1 MAKKSSI
8 LKKLNPILQEADDL
22 TNKKNYKEA
31 VRKYREGIN
40 FLRLKATSMEDREI
54 EVKKIIKKIDQ
65 TYSAEIN
72 DVIKQTN
79 HLVEIK
85 EFDEAINNLNNA
97 IDTAN
102 NIDDIGLKD
111 SEIKKIKYEIS
122 KTDLK
127 VVIEQGKKL
136 KEELKSDNA
145 IEIFKKALND
155 ANEIYS
161 SEPENEDIIN
171 IKNLTNQTYSDKIE
185 VIEAQ
190 GNQMKQD
197 GKSEEAIKNY
207 ENAMN
212 MADKMYESELKEAEI
227 SNIKDLINQIH
238 SEKIQP
244 ILGKAKELID
254 QNNPDEAINELK
266 NAINIGNK
274 MFDTNQKK
282 RDFNAIGELINPLLV
297 EKIKPI
303 KERGMQITEEKNYD
317 ESVSKVI
324 EAAEIF
330 NNVLKIAKEMV
341 DSEDKNN
348 QLDIITNL
356 IDQTCSAGIK
366 IRKDKGVQYR
376 EQKEYEKAISEM
388 YSALSMAKNMAC
400 DEDDNVEMDNIKNMI
415 NQIYSSEI
423 ENILEKGKNEL
434 SKKKFEEAREIFNR
448 AMKISNKMYVSD
460 EMEKQISTIKN
471 LLYQSEMKQV
481 VAEGY
486 VTEEQKKFEKELD
499 ELNKEL
505 ERANS
510 ITDPESKR
518 KKISDIK
525 HQIDSVYSNQIELLI
540 EQGDLQAEGNK
551 FNKSVQEIDK
561 ALKFIDLI
569 EYTVVRDNELKK
581 LISATSEYGNL
592 LAMKNK
598 FEEAFKDY
606 DKALQI
612 SELIKDKTIKEE
624 EISKIKLLYEQEL
637 DNKVKQDL
645 ENGEYDVAIDFCNKA
660 IKLDETYVESY
671 FNMGNAYHNKKD
683 YDKAIEYFNKAVEL
697 DPNHVNAWNDM
708 GLAYVLKS
716 EYDNALNSINK
727 ALEIDPNYAIAW
739 YRKGNVYK
747 HKNES
752 NQAIESYKKATD
764 LNSDHARAWLFL
776 GSIYYDNKEYD
787 KALEYIEKAIE
798 LESEIA
804 KEISPL
810 IKDFKNLANLIQEK
824 LSNLFKNK

>member
-1 MAKKSSI
+1 M
-8 LKKLNPILQEADDL
+8 
-22 TNKKNYKEA
+22 
-31 VRKYREGIN
+31 
-40 FLRLKATSMEDREI
+40 
-54 EVKKIIKKIDQ
+54 
-65 TYSAEIN
+65 
-72 DVIKQTN
+72 
-79 HLVEIK
+79 
-85 EFDEAINNLNNA
+85 
-97 IDTAN
+97 
-102 NIDDIGLKD
+102 
-111 SEIKKIKYEIS
+111 
-122 KTDLK
+122 
-127 VVIEQGKKL
+127 
-136 KEELKSDNA
+136 
-145 IEIFKKALND
+145 
-155 ANEIYS
+155 
-161 SEPENEDIIN
+161 
-171 IKNLTNQTYSDKIE
+171 
-185 VIEAQ
+185 
-190 GNQMKQD
+190 
-197 GKSEEAIKNY
+197 
-207 ENAMN
+207 
-212 MADKMYESELKEAEI
+212 
-227 SNIKDLINQIH
+227 
-238 SEKIQP
+238 
-244 ILGKAKELID
+244 
-254 QNNPDEAINELK
+254 
-266 NAINIGNK
+266 
-274 MFDTNQKK
+274 
-282 RDFNAIGELINPLLV
+282 
-297 EKIKPI
+297 
-303 KERGMQITEEKNYD
+303 
-317 ESVSKVI
+317 
-324 EAAEIF
+324 
-330 NNVLKIAKEMV
+330 
-341 DSEDKNN
+341 
-348 QLDIITNL
+348 
-356 IDQTCSAGIK
+356 
-366 IRKDKGVQYR
+366 RKDKGVQYI

-400 DEDDNVEMDNIKNMI
+400 AEDDNVEINDIKNMI

-423 ENILEKGKNEL
+423 EDILEKGKDL
-434 SKKKFEEAREIFNR
+434 ISKKKFEEAREIFNK

-471 LLYQSEMKQV
+471 LLYQAEMKQV

-486 VTEEQKKFEKELD
+486 VTEEQTKFEKELE

-551 FNKSVQEIDK
+551 FNKAIQEIDK

-569 EYTVVRDNELKK
+569 EYTVVRDNELKR
-581 LISATSEYGNL
+581 LIGATSEYGNL

-606 DKALQI
+606 DKALLI

-645 ENGEYDVAIDFCNKA
+645 EKGEYDVAIDYCNKA
-660 IKLDETYVESY
+660 IKLDNTYVESY

-716 EYDNALNSINK
+716 DYDNALNSINK

-764 LNSDHARAWLFL
+764 IKSDYAKAWLFL

-798 LESEIA
+798 LESKIA

-824 LSNLFKNK
+824 ISNLFKNKQKI